1 MRNSKR
7 LPTTSSSFPIKS
19 IFRTKSAQEPIFRKC
34 LDLNDCLDSTNKS
47 VQKSHTKNNYA
58 RVLAECKMQPNTRG
72 RGYQCVCL
80 HYHQCTL
87 AVAGK
92 IIQIKFSVLAL
103 YKGKFCQM
111 VSSLLCQ
118 LVSNQIIELSAFAS
132 VVVSL
137 GTIDLRVETRDYRM
151 NDLMIL
157 LITKKLISFWNFS
170 YQIVVN
176 NTQ

>member
-1 MRNSKR
+1 MQLRN
-7 LPTTSSSFPIKS
+7 T
-19 IFRTKSAQEPIFRKC
+19 
-34 LDLNDCLDSTNKS
+34 
-47 VQKSHTKNNYA
+47 
-58 RVLAECKMQPNTRG
+58 

-87 AVAGK
+87 AAAGK

-103 YKGKFCQM
+103 YKGKLCQM

-118 LVSNQIIELSAFAS
+118 LVSNQIIELSAFVS

-157 LITKKLISFWNFS
+157 LITKKLISFWNFPLFDWLVWNMLNISS
-170 YQIVVN
+170 YQEAYLILEN
-176 NTQ
+176 FLSNCCNTQLHQTKMASCYSASP